1 MPNQIQE
8 KKNNKLKKKIKYK
21 FEKKIFKKKKLRH
34 SIVAV
39 TAAWLSCFF
48 YASLDFID
56 YISIL
61 LCRVSMQN

>member
-39 TAAWLSCFF
+39 TAA
-48 YASLDFID
+48 
-56 YISIL
+56 
-61 LCRVSMQN
+61 